1 MTTQYPRKD
10 FVDEMITKV
19 VTDTACTKI
28 VAGELLLQNYMKN
41 LDDTSLNQVEIS
53 ESHKVFQFSDGRKV
67 VATSKAKLSAQIGN
81 ARCFIKAETVQEEIP
96 LLLGKTLLKKAEA
109 VLNLQNDNI
118 KMFNE
123 DMEVTTSSNRHYA
136 INIFP
141 EKT

>member
-1 MTTQYPRKD
+1 MTIQYPRKD
-10 FVDEMITKV
+10 FVDEMIAKV

-41 LDDTSLNQVEIS
+41 LDDSSLNQAEIS
-53 ESHKVFQFSDGRKV
+53 ESHNVFQFSDARKV
-67 VATSKAKLSAQIGN
+67 VATSKAKLSSQIGN
-81 ARCFIKAETVQEEIP
+81 TRCFIKVETVQEEIP
-96 LLLGKTLLKKAEA
+96 LSLGKTLKKAET